1 MLYCEWWWNAVMFRQ
16 QERFRTYCTLL
27 HMRLCMPPSSTVD
40 IDAVTRSVPSA
51 GTAEEQTLDSAPQAS
66 RLRSSSSLATD
77 AKRSA
82 SDRYSYRAAVSAQ
95 ADDWFAFCASPANQP
110 AAFDWTRYSVG
121 SLLGLPLHRVLVF
134 DNKVHTL
141 PTSLLSLNF
150 LRISFISYRNI
161 QLITFVSNRFIWSK
175 VLKPVKIQ
183 SYTTKNIIY
192 LDVSTSTDLSPTML
206 YKKTMW

>member
-1 MLYCEWWWNAVMFRQ
+1 MFRQ

-51 GTAEEQTLDSAPQAS
+51 GTAEEQTLDSEPQAS
-66 RLRSSSSLATD
+66 RLRSSSSSATD

-82 SDRYSYRAAVSAQ
+82 SDRYSYRAAVSAH

-110 AAFDWTRYSVG
+110 PAFDWTRYSVG

-134 DNKVHTL
+134 DDKVHTL

-161 QLITFVSNRFIWSK
+161 QLITFV
-175 VLKPVKIQ
+175 
-183 SYTTKNIIY
+183 
-192 LDVSTSTDLSPTML
+192 VSQNASIHIHQTSEYSE
-206 YKKTMW
+206 YK